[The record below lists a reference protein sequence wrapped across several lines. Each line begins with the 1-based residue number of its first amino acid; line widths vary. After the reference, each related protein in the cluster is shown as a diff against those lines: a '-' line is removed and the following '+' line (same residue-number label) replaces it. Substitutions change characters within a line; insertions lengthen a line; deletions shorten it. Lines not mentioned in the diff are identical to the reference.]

1 MKNHTKM
8 FWCIYKISYKPLV
21 GAKLLRIR
29 FDKFD
34 SRLYNGTRYLVLLE
48 DEKYVSID
56 NRIRYLTGVGSII
69 TYVVSYNYL
78 KIKVDS
84 YNFLPLEKT
93 LTFHNVIILIKSVF
107 NKDKNNYYYNIF
119 LEEVSN

>member
-21 GAKLLRIR
+21 GTKLLRIR
-29 FDKFD
+29 FDKFN

-56 NRIRYLTGVGSII
+56 NRIRYLIGVESSI

-93 LTFHNVIILIKSVF
+93 LTFHVIILIKLVF
-107 NKDKNNYYYNIF
+107 IMDTNNYYYNIF
-119 LEEVSN
+119 LEDVSN